1 VSVET
6 AFTNQIAKIK
16 RRLAV
21 RTAHG
26 ILLNSGLIYLGLQ
39 LILFMAAIAGW
50 TDAKTNASWYVVSI
64 GASVSASI
72 FIAFVT
78 RKNFLHILIE
88 IDRRLKLQDR
98 LSTAYEYF
106 KWNKDSEFT
115 DLLMQ
120 DASAELVRLNSKQLL
135 PVELSWRHL
144 IFIFLLIG
152 NMALYAMDYPISN
165 FKSARAEQKLI
176 KQAGELLRN
185 YTFRRIETNSA
196 QHTPRQ
202 TEVSRKLEQLG
213 NQLYDRALTSDQLL
227 TALAGT
233 LKEVQTERT
242 RLKDELESRLNAAGI
257 QAPTVRQNPELENMS
272 PDQLDKLKGLLK
284 GASNNRIADT
294 VNEVMESLQELDSIT
309 KLLSRIMDDVK
320 KDRSEAAES
329 AIVAEDEIQT
339 SQVIDGL
346 DNVWDDPQQSKSKG
360 RTSDPGLSSPDSS
373 GERGSGQLQKNDG
386 SFQGEERM
394 LEGDSPSVGRAKST
408 DDINPGTETDES
420 TGPAVQEKLASSP
433 MRSYLVHI
441 RALSEIGEAR
451 LKEEDI
457 MRTYGQAVESILQK
471 EDIPLNYR
479 EYIKNYF
486 MAIGLRTEELTDEL
500 K

>member
-1 VSVET
+1 
-6 AFTNQIAKIK
+6 
-16 RRLAV
+16 
-21 RTAHG
+21 
-26 ILLNSGLIYLGLQ
+26 
-39 LILFMAAIAGW
+39 
-50 TDAKTNASWYVVSI
+50 
-64 GASVSASI
+64 
-72 FIAFVT
+72 
-78 RKNFLHILIE
+78 
-88 IDRRLKLQDR
+88 
-98 LSTAYEYF
+98 
-106 KWNKDSEFT
+106 
-115 DLLMQ
+115 
-120 DASAELVRLNSKQLL
+120 
-135 PVELSWRHL
+135 
-144 IFIFLLIG
+144 
-152 NMALYAMDYPISN
+152 
-165 FKSARAEQKLI
+165 
-176 KQAGELLRN
+176 
-185 YTFRRIETNSA
+185 
-196 QHTPRQ
+196 
-202 TEVSRKLEQLG
+202 
-213 NQLYDRALTSDQLL
+213 
-227 TALAGT
+227 
-233 LKEVQTERT
+233 
-242 RLKDELESRLNAAGI
+242 
-257 QAPTVRQNPELENMS
+257 MS

-309 KLLSRIMDDVK
+309 KLLTRIMDDVK

-373 GERGSGQLQKNDG
+373 GERGSSQLQKNDG